1 MLYVCS
7 FMMEYDVHT
16 ILDGLTLLA
25 TLWVIYIVRFQ
36 LYETYQPE
44 QDSIHDVY
52 VVSHCKVHL
61 KELAWRPAGFFSA
74 ICQMMH
80 DSSVAHLAM

>member
-1 MLYVCS
+1 
-7 FMMEYDVHT
+7 MMEYDVHT

-25 TLWVIYIVRFQ
+25 TLWVIYIIRFQ

-52 VVSHCKVHL
+52 VVSQPYL
-61 KELAWRPAGFFSA
+61 LL
-74 ICQMMH
+74 Q
-80 DSSVAHLAM
+80 